1 MKTKKF
7 TILHSNDMHGDFQ
20 AEVQGKEGRLIGGL
34 ARLSGYI
41 NKVRSEEENVLYVIS
56 GDMVQGSLI
65 DSEYKGISTMEIM
78 NYLAPDVVTLG
89 NHEFDYGLPHLL
101 FLEKMANFPIVNA
114 NLYIRKY
121 NKRLMRPHLVLSK
134 AGFDILF
141 TGVITEKVL
150 DSIRQDKLISSF
162 VTLEEASTEVGR
174 ITNAYKSDDID
185 LTILL
190 THIGYDS
197 DLELARLLKPEWGV
211 DMIIGGHSHTVL
223 EKPTLENNIII
234 VQAGVGTDQIG
245 RLDVVVDDET
255 NSVVEYKWSLIPI
268 DERLAEPDKQLQDYI
283 ASFQLAVDRKYKAVL
298 CKLSQKHTHPQREVE
313 TSLGNLVADAFAE
326 TAECDVML
334 LGSGSI
340 RTTEFGPLVT
350 LSDLLACFPYNDIL
364 TRYTIG
370 GDKLRQ
376 IFTHIMRLENR
387 NGEGE
392 CYQVNSR
399 MRAVFNDETRQLI
412 SLRVDDQEV
421 QDQQPYR
428 VCMQGY
434 HSGNSQKNLNI
445 TSDELQASGKTK
457 VVSTSSREVLEE
469 YLRNHQNIA
478 RTVEGRLTYQN
489 HQQPPP
495 I

>member
-1 MKTKKF
+1 VKTKKF

-65 DSEYKGISTMEIM
+65 DSEYKGISTIEIM

-211 DMIIGGHSHTVL
+211 DIIIGGHSHTVL

-245 RLDVVVDDET
+245 RLDVAVDDET

-283 ASFQLAVDRKYKAVL
+283 ASFQLAVDRKYKTVL

-313 TSLGNLVADAFAE
+313 TSLGNLVSDAFAE
-326 TAECDVML
+326 TAECDVIL

-376 IFTHIMRLENR
+376 IFTHIMRPENR